1 MSLLRFSCI
10 SCVSWLNT
18 PSSVLRLLSSVTAV
32 LCLLSSAAQA
42 AIADKVT
49 RATVAN
55 IDVIAYPTAVK
66 DVVTFRGSLPA
77 GDSLSPDTNLAIA
90 TLTGGMLDQ
99 GTVTQDKFAIAQK
112 LDAVGAT
119 LSFSVDDTMV
129 TFSGKCLRKDVPLL
143 IALLAEQLRT
153 PAFSEEEFAKLKK
166 QIAGRLQRA
175 LEQTGFRAGQTF
187 AATIYPPGH
196 PNYAHSTEAFLAA
209 LEAATVAD
217 LRAFHQKHYGPA
229 ELTLVAVGDI
239 DPAALQAEV
248 AKAFAGW
255 SGGTRRLAYEHEFT
269 RLPGSEHTVFMA
281 DKPNVSVILGQA
293 VTLRHSAPDALPL
306 RVATT
311 ILGSGFTG
319 RLMATV
325 RDQEGLTYGIGARI
339 GNDTF
344 INGDWRIIANFSPEL
359 LDKGLASTRRE
370 LKFWYDQGVTAEE
383 VARTKTNLAGQFQVG
398 LATTDGLAST
408 ILATL
413 HRGYPLSWIDTYP
426 DQLEAVTLDQV
437 NAAIK
442 THLKPDE
449 FILIKA
455 GTVPT
460 AAK

>member
-1 MSLLRFSCI
+1 MIPFRRLLPSLLLI
-10 SCVSWLNT
+10 
-18 PSSVLRLLSSVTAV
+18 LSLSVT
-32 LCLLSSAAQA
+32 AQA

-77 GDSLSPDTNLAIA
+77 GDSFAPDTNLAIA
-90 TLTGGMLDQ
+90 SLTGGMLDQ

-129 TFSGKCLRKDVPLL
+129 TFAGKCLRKDVPLV
-143 IALLAEQLRT
+143 ISLLAEQLRS
-153 PAFSEEEFAKLKK
+153 PAFSGEEFIKLKK

-175 LEQTGFRAGQTF
+175 LEQTGYRAGLAF
-187 AATIYPPGH
+187 SAALYPEGH
-196 PNYAHSTEAFLAA
+196 PNHEPSTEKFLAA
-209 LEAATVAD
+209 LDAATVAD
-217 LRAFHQKHYGPA
+217 LRAFHQKFYGPA

-255 SGGTRRLAYEHEFT
+255 SGGVKRPDYPRVSTHMDVPLDQ
-269 RLPGSEHTVFMA
+269 TVFMA
-281 DKPNVSVILGQA
+281 DKPNVSVMLGQA
-293 VTLRHSAPDALPL
+293 SGLRHSDPDALPL

-325 RDQEGLTYGIGARI
+325 RDQEGLTYGIGART

-344 INGDWRIIANFSPEL
+344 TDGDWRIIANFSPEL

-370 LKFWYDQGVTAEE
+370 LKSWYEQGVTAEE

-413 HRGYPLSWIDTYP
+413 HRGYPLSWIDTYTA
-426 DQLEAVTLDQV
+426 QLDAVTPDQV

-442 THLKPDE
+442 KHLKPDT
-449 FILIKA
+449 FVLIKA
-455 GTVPT
+455 GSV
-460 AAK
+460 K